1 MCFERHCFL
10 YIVLFALNFDRNQKK
25 YFIFKLLG
33 LKNITVEFV
42 YEKIFVPN
50 KHSFVTRRLKMDP
63 DSDKIHSHNN
73 YELNLITEGAGRRI
87 VGNHISSYV
96 PGDLVLLGPNISHCW
111 EVLEAVDGVEPE
123 CVTTHFFENII
134 SSDFFNIPELEDVV
148 GLLRKASSGILFK
161 GPKTEKVAITL
172 KRMVELKGL
181 ERYIGLLRVFS
192 LLLKI
197 EDREYLALP
206 SDLPNTYSKDRK
218 QIDKI
223 YEYVF
228 QKVQEG
234 INLKDVAKLVYMEPS
249 SFCRYFKKKTGQT
262 FMEYV
267 KSVRIGIAAKLLAE
281 TDKPVT
287 HICYECGYNNLAN
300 FNHYFKVIMKKTP
313 TEYRKD
319 FK

>member
-1 MCFERHCFL
+1 
-10 YIVLFALNFDRNQKK
+10 
-25 YFIFKLLG
+25 
-33 LKNITVEFV
+33 
-42 YEKIFVPN
+42 
-50 KHSFVTRRLKMDP
+50 MDP
-63 DSDKIHSHNN
+63 NSEKIHSHKNF
-73 YELNLITEGAGRRI
+73 ELNLITAGSGRRI
-87 VGNHISSYV
+87 VGNHISSYT

-111 EVLEAVDGVEPE
+111 EVLETDEGMEPE
-123 CVTTHFFENII
+123 CVVTHFYENII
-134 SSDFFNIPELEDVV
+134 SSDFFNIPELEEVV
-148 GLLRKASSGILFK
+148 DLLKKAHSGILFK
-161 GPKTEKVAITL
+161 GPKTEKVAASL
-172 KRMVELKGL
+172 NRMVELKGL
-181 ERYIGLLRVFS
+181 ERYIQLLKVFN

-206 SDLPNTYSKDRK
+206 SALPNTYDKDRE

-228 QKVQEG
+228 QNVQEG
-234 INLKDVAKLVYMEPS
+234 INLKDAAKLVYMEPS
-249 SFCRYFKKKTGQT
+249 SFCRYFKKKTSQT

-313 TEYRKD
+313 SEYRKD